1 MPMNLYP
8 MNRKG
13 KYGRAEEK
21 NIAINHYVQNPIYTN
36 SCHV

>member
-21 NIAINHYVQNPIYTN
+21 NIAINQLCSKPHLNK
-36 SCHV
+36 